1 MKSVYKCSVKRIAA
15 LAVMVCMLVLA
26 GLAFTSVVN
35 TKAESVIAQGHV
47 NYDVTNLRI
56 RKSPVTGEIITTVDG
71 GFKFDIYEE
80 VNTDSGTVWYSI
92 GFSYDGSYTR
102 GYVTS
107 SYTTIDK
114 RIDYKPDADFE
125 EYLNSQGFPDSYKD
139 SLRQLHAQY
148 PNWVFVAD
156 HNGKDWSDVVD
167 NQNVIGRSLIHGSA
181 VSSWKSVADGC
192 YEWESGE

>member
-92 GFSYDGSYTR
+92 GFS
-102 GYVTS
+102 
-107 SYTTIDK
+107 
-114 RIDYKPDADFE
+114 
-125 EYLNSQGFPDSYKD
+125 
-139 SLRQLHAQY
+139 
-148 PNWVFVAD
+148 
-156 HNGKDWSDVVD
+156 
-167 NQNVIGRSLIHGSA
+167 
-181 VSSWKSVADGC
+181 
-192 YEWESGE
+192 